1 MTPVSVPR
9 VCAYVCAAI
18 LASSVSY
25 GLLRMPLQV
34 HDSLDKI
41 IAAQQS
47 PGVWALFTPTGHA
60 GTEARSKDMKFPP
73 CLRVSVAMWK

>member
-1 MTPVSVPR
+1 VPR

-34 HDSLDKI
+34 HDSLDEI

-47 PGVWALFTPTGHA
+47 PG
-60 GTEARSKDMKFPP
+60 GTESRSKDMKCPP
-73 CLRVSVAMWK
+73 CLRVSVEVKTA